1 MLAFYKFLNLEVF
14 FLCVCTCVFVYCST
28 HMEVRGQIF
37 GVSSL
42 FPPRDSQGSNS
53 GLVASTVLPV
63 QPSHKPE
70 TFSLKAQSLAGC
82 GITGF

>member
-14 FLCVCTCVFVYCST
+14 FFVCVHACLCTVVHIWRSEGNFLESVLSFHHVT
-28 HMEVRGQIF
+28 
-37 GVSSL
+37 
-42 FPPRDSQGSNS
+42 PRDLTQ
-53 GLVASTVLPV
+53 VWWQVPLPV